1 MLKIGI
7 CDDDYSFCA
16 QIEELLYEYAKR
28 ECLIIEIDVFYTGED
43 YLKYLER
50 EPSLDILFL
59 DIELGKVNGI
69 LIGRMI
75 RSALE
80 NESTQIVYVS
90 SKESYALQLFKNR
103 PLDFLVK
110 PITCKDIFSVMD
122 EYRRIFGY
130 QKSFFEY
137 TVGKSIHRIADSEII
152 YFMCSGKKVLIITK
166 DKEVREFYGKMS
178 DVEKLLDS
186 SRFCVVHK
194 SYIVNL
200 NHVLEFRS
208 DEVLLLNGTIIPIS
222 QSMRKVVR
230 KKVMEMSICRR
241 IK

>member
-1 MLKIGI
+1 MSKRQTLKYASYQGGESMLKIGI

-110 PITCKDIFSVMD
+110 PSKQLKI
-122 EYRRIFGY
+122 EN
-130 QKSFFEY
+130 
-137 TVGKSIHRIADSEII
+137 
-152 YFMCSGKKVLIITK
+152 
-166 DKEVREFYGKMS
+166 
-178 DVEKLLDS
+178 EK
-186 SRFCVVHK
+186 
-194 SYIVNL
+194 
-200 NHVLEFRS
+200 
-208 DEVLLLNGTIIPIS
+208 
-222 QSMRKVVR
+222 
-230 KKVMEMSICRR
+230 R